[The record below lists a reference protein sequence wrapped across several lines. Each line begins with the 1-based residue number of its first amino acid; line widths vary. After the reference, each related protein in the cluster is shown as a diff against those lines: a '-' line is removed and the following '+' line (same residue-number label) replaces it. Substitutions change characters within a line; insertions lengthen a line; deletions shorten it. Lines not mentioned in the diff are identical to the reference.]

1 MCRGRFIIGN
11 GRTNGPRSRPA
22 MISSPLATFAQP
34 LDPSA
39 EKRLAEVQEQLQKLE
54 HRECSTNQVE
64 AFLARLRHIE
74 AECGGQ
80 KIPIRFSAGWVGYE
94 LGETTEQFLDRADRT
109 LYAEK
114 RARKA
119 RIKELVPVA

>member
-1 MCRGRFIIGN
+1 M
-11 GRTNGPRSRPA
+11 GPAAGRPA
-22 MISSPLATFAQP
+22 SFDDLVGD
-34 LDPSA
+34 L
-39 EKRLAEVQEQLQKLE
+39 LQG
-54 HRECSTNQVE
+54 R
-64 AFLARLRHIE
+64 RHIE
-74 AECGGQ
+74 ADCGGQ